1 MLSKVLRFNSGGGRW
16 VCVCVGG
23 GGGGGGSNYNFTKEC
38 SSCPIV
44 YTYDTFLFFMS
55 SSLGASYEFKYIEIG
70 LFRFLM
76 KTQITW

>member
-16 VCVCVGG
+16 VCVGG
-23 GGGGGGSNYNFTKEC
+23 GGAGGGSNYNFTKGC

-44 YTYDTFLFFMS
+44 YTYDTFLLFMS

>member
-16 VCVCVGG
+16 VW

-44 YTYDTFLFFMS
+44 YTYDTFLLFMS

>member
-23 GGGGGGSNYNFTKEC
+23 GGGGGGINHNFTKEC

-44 YTYDTFLFFMS
+44 YTYDTFLLFMS

-70 LFRFLM
+70 LFQFLM